1 MKNEIIPVLLAF
13 CLAACTGNQVSAP
26 GSQPSTTNSGPSSN
40 RINGTWRL
48 LSGTTITKGV
58 SSVTDYTKDQSMIK
72 IINDTHFAFLKHRL
86 NEPKDSS
93 NQFDAGG
100 GSYTLNGDQYTEHLD
115 YYVDKNWEGKPF
127 TFTVSITGDTLI
139 QKGLE
144 KVESENIDRV
154 IIEKY
159 LRIK

>member
-1 MKNEIIPVLLAF
+1 MKNNVTPLLLAVF
-13 CLAACTGNQVSAP
+13 LAACSGNH
-26 GSQPSTTNSGPSSN
+26 SSIA
-40 RINGTWRL
+40 INGTWRL

-58 SSVTDYTKDQSMIK
+58 SSVTDYTRDQSMIK
-72 IINDTHFAFLKHRL
+72 IINDTHFAFLKHRV
-86 NEPKDSS
+86 NEPRDSS
-93 NQFDAGG
+93 NGFDAGG

-127 TFTVSITGDTLI
+127 TFTVSLSGDTLI

-144 KVESENIDRV
+144 KVESEGVDRV

>member
-1 MKNEIIPVLLAF
+1 MLLAVLLA
-13 CLAACTGNQVSAP
+13 ACSDNRPSTSGNQTNAGSDVS
-26 GSQPSTTNSGPSSN
+26 SIQLK
-40 RINGTWRL
+40 GTWRL
-48 LSGTTITKGV
+48 VSGTTITKGV

-100 GSYTLNGDQYTEHLD
+100 GSYTLKGDQYTEHLD

-127 TFTVSITGDTLI
+127 TFTVSINGDTLV

>member
-1 MKNEIIPVLLAF
+1 MKNNATPLLLAVLLS
-13 CLAACTGNQVSAP
+13 ACGGNYPA
-26 GSQPSTTNSGPSSN
+26 T

-127 TFTVSITGDTLI
+127 TFTVTIDGDTLV

-144 KVESENIDRV
+144 RVESEGVDRV